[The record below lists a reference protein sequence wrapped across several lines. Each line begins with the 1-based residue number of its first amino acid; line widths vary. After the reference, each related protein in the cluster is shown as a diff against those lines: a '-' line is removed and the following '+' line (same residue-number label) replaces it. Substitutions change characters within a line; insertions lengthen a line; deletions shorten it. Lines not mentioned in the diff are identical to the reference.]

1 MISNVLVT
9 GGSRG
14 IGRAVCVRLASEG
27 RHIII
32 NYVSNEAAAR
42 ETLSLV
48 EAAGGTGELLRFDVG
63 DIAETSAAL
72 KSWQE
77 AHPDEYI
84 DVLVNNAGIRRDNL
98 LLWMEPEEVM
108 PSVSGPSATVKVG
121 VAASSASSPLN
132 ANSAASPA
140 RSSPAPIQM
149 SFFFCVMSF
158 LRYVVCP
165 PPALLPRAVR
175 ADLEDAHRAAE

>member
-48 EAAGGTGELLRFDVG
+48 ESAGGTGELLRFDVG

-72 KSWQE
+72 KSWHGLE
-77 AHPDEYI
+77 K
-84 DVLVNNAGIRRDNL
+84 VNK
-98 LLWMEPEEVM
+98 
-108 PSVSGPSATVKVG
+108 SKSGTCFQS
-121 VAASSASSPLN
+121 
-132 ANSAASPA
+132 
-140 RSSPAPIQM
+140 I
-149 SFFFCVMSF
+149 C
-158 LRYVVCP
+158 
-165 PPALLPRAVR
+165 
-175 ADLEDAHRAAE
+175 